1 MSPRFPAGRDPE
13 AGPNRTDTTIPVLA
27 EELELARQ
35 REETGALRVRVE
47 VDRQRETLTDDALV
61 ERVSVTR
68 VPRDVAVPAAQAPW
82 TEGDTLVVPV
92 YEERIVV
99 ERRLVLKEEIRIA
112 RHAQR
117 RPVEAQALVRRER
130 AIVERQQPD
139 GSWREVGVNDAGGPV
154 PDRPGRGAAH
164 AEQEPITAGLPAS
177 PDP

>member
-1 MSPRFPAGRDPE
+1 MSPRFPAGRNPGT
-13 AGPNRTDTTIPVLA
+13 GPNRADTTIPVLA

-47 VDRQRETLTDDALV
+47 VDRQHETLTDDALV

-82 TEGDTLVVPV
+82 TEGETLVVPV

-99 ERRLVLKEEIRIA
+99 ERRLVLKEEIRIT

-117 RPVEAQALVRRER
+117 TPVEAQALVRRER
-130 AIVERQQPD
+130 AVVERQQPD
-139 GSWREVGVNDAGGPV
+139 GSWREVGVNEE
-154 PDRPGRGAAH
+154 DRPARDRPDDAA
-164 AEQEPITAGLPAS
+164 APSQQEPITAGPPAS